1 MKITLSPTLLVC
13 RCIFGSHNKNG
24 NLSKEVRYQSKKQI
38 PNPKVIPECN
48 PKRNPYKKQ
57 LILNKKAILI
67 NKPFPLPNP
76 SNYSWN
82 SKINLTSVGIFWNSS
97 HFEILCGG
105 RDKWIR
111 NPLNFVN
118 ERKQVNQILCNIL
131 PQSLKTIPFSCP
143 GNN

>member
-1 MKITLSPTLLVC
+1 METFLKKFVINQKNKYQTQKLSPNVT
-13 RCIFGSHNKNG
+13 R
-24 NLSKEVRYQSKKQI
+24 KEILK
-38 PNPKVIPECN
+38 
-48 PKRNPYKKQ
+48 

-105 RDKWIR
+105 RDK
-111 NPLNFVN
+111 
-118 ERKQVNQILCNIL
+118 
-131 PQSLKTIPFSCP
+131 
-143 GNN
+143 